1 MKQLDR
7 MAKIEI
13 VVIRSGAFILLVIL
27 IVKVILRE
35 LGV

>member
-1 MKQLDR
+1 MKQLDP

-27 IVKVILRE
+27 IVKVILRG